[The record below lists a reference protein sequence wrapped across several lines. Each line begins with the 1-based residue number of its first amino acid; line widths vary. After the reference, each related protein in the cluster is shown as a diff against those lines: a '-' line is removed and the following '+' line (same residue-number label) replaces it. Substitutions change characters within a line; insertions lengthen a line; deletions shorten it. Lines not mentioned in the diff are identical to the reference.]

1 MQACIFL
8 SDRNLGKPH
17 DKQANSGETPG
28 AGRIRLAQRARII
41 ACAERVFADHGFGG
55 ATMTRIAEAAG
66 LPKANLHYYFGT
78 KHHLYRAVLENI
90 LALWLDDMDPI
101 VPEND
106 PAAALAAYIAA
117 KMAHSRNR
125 PHASKVFA
133 AELLRGAPELRAYLG
148 LDLRRKVAEKSA
160 VIEGWIARGLI
171 APVDPRHLFFTIWA
185 MTQTYADFDSQMA
198 AVLGIDK
205 LGAEDYATG
214 TTMVTRLVLRGL
226 GIAPIGETPIGEIPI
241 GGISTQQRRTA

>member
-8 SDRNLGKPH
+8 SDRSLGKSR
-17 DKQANSGETPG
+17 DKQANFGEKSG
-28 AGRIRLAQRARII
+28 AGRIRESQRAHII
-41 ACAERVFADHGFGG
+41 ACAERVFADHGFAG
-55 ATMTRIAEAAG
+55 ATMSRIAEAAS

-78 KHHLYRAVLENI
+78 KLLLYRAVLENI
-90 LALWLDDMDPI
+90 LTLWLDDMDPI
-101 VPEND
+101 VPDND

-133 AELLRGAPELRAYLG
+133 AELLHGAPELRAYLG

-160 VIEGWIARGLI
+160 VIEAWIARGLI
-171 APVDPRHLFFTIWA
+171 APIDPKHLFFTLWA
-185 MTQTYADFDSQMA
+185 MTQTYADFDAQIA

-205 LGAEDYATG
+205 LGAGDYATG
-214 TTMVTRLVLRGL
+214 AATITRLVLRGL
-226 GIAPIGETPIGEIPI
+226 GIAPAGETI
-241 GGISTQQRRTA
+241 QQRRTA

>member
-8 SDRNLGKPH
+8 SDRNLGKSR
-17 DKQANSGETPG
+17 KEQAESAAEPLG
-28 AGRIRLAQRARII
+28 GRIRQAQRAHII
-41 ACAERVFADHGFGG
+41 ACAERVFADHGFGC
-55 ATMTRIAEAAG
+55 ATMSRIAEAAS

-78 KHHLYRAVLENI
+78 KLLLYRAVLENI
-90 LALWLDDMDPI
+90 LTLWLDDMDPI

-106 PAAALAAYIAA
+106 PAAALGAYIAA

-133 AELLRGAPELRAYLG
+133 AELLHGAPELRAYLG

-160 VIEGWIARGLI
+160 VIEAWMARGLI

-185 MTQTYADFDSQMA
+185 MTQTYADFDTQMA

-205 LGAEDYATG
+205 LGAADYATG
-214 TTMVTRLVLRGL
+214 TATVTRLVLRGL
-226 GIAPIGETPIGEIPI
+226 GIEPAGETMK
-241 GGISTQQRRTA
+241 QQRRTA

>member
-1 MQACIFL
+1 MG
-8 SDRNLGKPH
+8 NTH
-17 DKQANSGETPG
+17 DKRADSGEAAS
-28 AGRIRLAQRARII
+28 AGRIRQAQLARII
-41 ACAERVFADHGFGG
+41 ACAERVFADHGFAG
-55 ATMTRIAEAAG
+55 ATMTRIAAAAG

-78 KHHLYRAVLENI
+78 KHLLYRAVLENI

-101 VPEND
+101 MPEAD

-117 KMAHSRNR
+117 KMAHARNR

-160 VIEGWIARGLI
+160 VIEGWIARGGI
-171 APVDPRHLFFTIWA
+171 APVEPRHLFFTIWA
-185 MTQTYADFDSQMA
+185 MTQTYADFDTQMA

-205 LGAEDYATG
+205 LGAADYATG
-214 TTMVTRLVLRGL
+214 TETVTRLVLCGL
-226 GIAPIGETPIGEIPI
+226 GIAPAGETIQP
-241 GGISTQQRRTA
+241 QRRTA